1 MPERRS
7 RISTR
12 EAAAATLWTGFDRL
26 NRPVQRRQTNST
38 GTILATW
45 AYDASGEK
53 GLLDKTTR
61 VQAGLYWGSYVTDI
75 TGYDTLNRP
84 LGTTYT
90 IPATVPAGLAGPHT
104 FTNAYHPTNGTT
116 SHTYP
121 AIGGLSAEAV
131 TTTLTNLGAPAT
143 LAVNGGA
150 QYVASSTYDGRG
162 RVADRTLGTD
172 TATTDAVYRNYIYD
186 TDQRLTT
193 HGARA
198 NTSSGTLQQL
208 DVVTYDNVG
217 NILERREAQIGNS
230 ECFGYDSRNRLTS
243 AYTTNG
249 TTCASGTPNT
259 GTSPYNHTY
268 AYSADGRIT
277 SRNEQ
282 GTTLNYTYLT
292 QGAGSQDPHA
302 VQAVTGNTNDCN
314 ASLGGTQNYC
324 YDVNGNMTKRPD
336 TTTTASQTLTWDPEH
351 RLEKVVAGTS
361 TTRFVYDPDG
371 TRILRQTPTD
381 ITLYLDGHEVT
392 MNTATSVITA
402 RRYYTLGAISVAVR
416 DGGTAKLSYLL
427 GDNLGSVSKTV
438 DAASGTVTKQRYYP
452 YGGIRGTAGSAP
464 TDKGWIGQ
472 RKDDSTGLQ
481 YLNARYYDPTI
492 GRFLATD
499 PLADLST
506 VGTLD
511 AYSYG
516 RANPVTLSDPSGLYT
531 CTTAAC
537 VFGGSSFFS
546 PSPNAG
552 GPGGGST
559 GGGGGAGGS
568 SAGTGGDS
576 VADSI
581 AEADAK
587 WHEVDSIKDL
597 LGPNVHAWINDG
609 LLAKR
614 RKSRGEIHGDFW
626 ESACVP
632 AYGLCWGEFS
642 ESYSDEYEVEANLT
656 ALPFGYSEEDLTR
669 TYIVK
674 GVLTEKHVYSSPGYF
689 DPLTGGY
696 DRLSDLDDLLNTDVL
711 GPSHTIERSF
721 EITHYRDA
729 NVVAHGQLVPAIV
742 SSDGALTWSIK

>member
-1 MPERRS
+1 VP
-7 RISTR
+7 
-12 EAAAATLWTGFDRL
+12 
-26 NRPVQRRQTNST
+26 QRCVWSLHR
-38 GTILATW
+38 
-45 AYDASGEK
+45 
-53 GLLDKTTR
+53 
-61 VQAGLYWGSYVTDI
+61 
-75 TGYDTLNRP
+75 
-84 LGTTYT
+84 
-90 IPATVPAGLAGPHT
+90 
-104 FTNAYHPTNGTT
+104 
-116 SHTYP
+116 
-121 AIGGLSAEAV
+121 
-131 TTTLTNLGAPAT
+131 
-143 LAVNGGA
+143 
-150 QYVASSTYDGRG
+150 
-162 RVADRTLGTD
+162 
-172 TATTDAVYRNYIYD
+172 
-186 TDQRLTT
+186 
-193 HGARA
+193 
-198 NTSSGTLQQL
+198 
-208 DVVTYDNVG
+208 
-217 NILERREAQIGNS
+217 
-230 ECFGYDSRNRLTS
+230 FG
-243 AYTTNG
+243 
-249 TTCASGTPNT
+249 
-259 GTSPYNHTY
+259 
-268 AYSADGRIT
+268 
-277 SRNEQ
+277 
-282 GTTLNYTYLT
+282 
-292 QGAGSQDPHA
+292 
-302 VQAVTGNTNDCN
+302 
-314 ASLGGTQNYC
+314 
-324 YDVNGNMTKRPD
+324 
-336 TTTTASQTLTWDPEH
+336 
-351 RLEKVVAGTS
+351 
-361 TTRFVYDPDG
+361 
-371 TRILRQTPTD
+371 
-381 ITLYLDGHEVT
+381 
-392 MNTATSVITA
+392 
-402 RRYYTLGAISVAVR
+402 
-416 DGGTAKLSYLL
+416 